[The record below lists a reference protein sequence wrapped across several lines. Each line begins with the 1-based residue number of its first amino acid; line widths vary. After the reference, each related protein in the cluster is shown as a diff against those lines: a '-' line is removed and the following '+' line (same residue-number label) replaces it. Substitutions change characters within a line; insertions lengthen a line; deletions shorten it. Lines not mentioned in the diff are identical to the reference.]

1 MQGLLTGKTKS
12 GSGYSEF
19 HFGAGEASVIRMV
32 AEIEL
37 ADEQSMVLIEEIE
50 NGLHPVATVRM
61 VEYLIDAA
69 ERKEI
74 QAIFTSHS
82 NDAIRSLPSKAIW
95 VAISDKIFQG
105 KLDIQ
110 SLRAITGQ
118 IDARLVVF
126 VEDRFAKIW
135 LEAMLRQVGGLAI
148 DHIQVHALQGDG
160 TAVAINLHHNRDPS
174 TNVRSVCF
182 VDGDSRQKASAETG
196 VYRLPGESP
205 EAFVF
210 NEVLSAWG
218 EFGGKLAVAFLQ
230 RFENAEAVKDACK
243 SVRLSNRD
251 PHLLFAQ
258 LGERLGLLPEATVA
272 AAFANIWAQAYPLK
286 VHDVLEHIR
295 NLLPTETS
303 DVRQPTKTGETTNHH
318 PAA

>member
-1 MQGLLTGKTKS
+1 MKIYCHGR
-12 GSGYSEF
+12 
-19 HFGAGEASVIRMV
+19 SVALQCM
-32 AEIEL
+32 E
-37 ADEQSMVLIEEIE
+37 
-50 NGLHPVATVRM
+50 
-61 VEYLIDAA
+61 
-69 ERKEI
+69 
-74 QAIFTSHS
+74 
-82 NDAIRSLPSKAIW
+82 AIW
-95 VAISDKIFQG
+95 SIASSPDPPKH
-105 KLDIQ
+105 
-110 SLRAITGQ
+110 
-118 IDARLVVF
+118 RLKPNLCKPVF

-196 VYRLPGESP
+196 VYRLPGKSP

-210 NEVLSAWG
+210 DEVLSAWS
-218 EFGGKLAVAFLQ
+218 EFGGKLAVALLQ

-272 AAFANIWAQAYPLK
+272 AAFANILGASVPLK

>member
-1 MQGLLTGKTKS
+1 M
-12 GSGYSEF
+12 
-19 HFGAGEASVIRMV
+19 
-32 AEIEL
+32 
-37 ADEQSMVLIEEIE
+37 
-50 NGLHPVATVRM
+50 
-61 VEYLIDAA
+61 
-69 ERKEI
+69 
-74 QAIFTSHS
+74 
-82 NDAIRSLPSKAIW
+82 
-95 VAISDKIFQG
+95 
-105 KLDIQ
+105 
-110 SLRAITGQ
+110 
-118 IDARLVVF
+118 
-126 VEDRFAKIW
+126 
-135 LEAMLRQVGGLAI
+135 
-148 DHIQVHALQGDG
+148 
-160 TAVAINLHHNRDPS
+160 AINLHHNRDPS

-210 NEVLSAWG
+210 DEVLSAWS
-218 EFGGKLAVAFLQ
+218 EFGGKLAVALLQ

-272 AAFANIWAQAYPLK
+272 AAFANILGASVPLK